1 MTGTRFQASAQHNL
15 KWHRLR
21 QDTGRFPTITDCAIY
36 CLPNLRACAG
46 LFTGNRGAGDALI
59 ETFLEDVIAWKPT
72 GDAPYSPAG
81 LTQAFEQFLR
91 RQFGRRPQRVPLSVL
106 PSPAMG
112 IWMSVDEFF
121 ETVARL

>member
-1 MTGTRFQASAQHNL
+1 MNVPRLHASAQKNL

-21 QDTGRFPTITDCAIY
+21 QDTGRFPTIADCAIY
-36 CLPNLRACAG
+36 CLPNMRACAR

-59 ETFLEDVIAWKPT
+59 ETFLEDLLAWKPA
-72 GDAPYSPAG
+72 GNAPLTPAG
-81 LTQAFEQFLR
+81 LTLAFEQFLR
-91 RQFGRRPQRVPLSVL
+91 RHFGRKPQRISLSAN